1 MQTLESRSSF
11 PPRYHPA
18 HPYWRRIL
26 IMTFPARL
34 AAARHARKLSQA
46 QLSKATGINQSQ
58 IKRYETGLT
67 QPSLDALRRLAL
79 ALNVSTDALLF
90 EEGQRGPDDEFKNF
104 LEALSQFAPDEKA
117 IARAVLQSLIL
128 QHQARRWAPAT

>member
-1 MQTLESRSSF
+1 MNR
-11 PPRYHPA
+11 PPYDPA

-26 IMTFPARL
+26 IMSFPARL

-46 QLSKATGINQSQ
+46 QLARATSINPSQ

-67 QPSLDALRRLAL
+67 QPSLEALRKLAL
-79 ALNVSTDALLF
+79 ALHVSTDALLF
-90 EEGQRGPDDEFKNF
+90 EEGERGPDDEFKNF
-104 LEALSQFAPDEKA
+104 LEAISQFAPDEKA
-117 IARAVLQSLIL
+117 TARAVLQGLIL